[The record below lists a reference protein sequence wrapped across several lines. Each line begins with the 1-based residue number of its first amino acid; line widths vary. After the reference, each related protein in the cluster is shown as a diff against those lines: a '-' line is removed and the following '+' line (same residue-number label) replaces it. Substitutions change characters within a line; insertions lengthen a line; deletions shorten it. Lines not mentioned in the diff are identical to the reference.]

1 MDVDHE
7 GRAGGTRRALDLDG
21 EFMGANFLTSRA
33 REHGEPKISHA
44 APKRTAVGCNARL
57 AALCIRWPHD
67 RFSCVNSL
75 ITQNL
80 ITHLSIA
87 TDEAHY
93 FALMKAIGLMLLA
106 ASTAHGFMVSPIVR
120 PLHPVKI
127 ASATSMIDA
136 PSGPSLDFFINQVS
150 AFFAGGSKEPV
161 RSLTLLNRVA
171 R

>member
-1 MDVDHE
+1 MLTTKDAGNE
-7 GRAGGTRRALDLDG
+7 RSISMMSSRAQ
-21 EFMGANFLTSRA
+21 NFLTSCA
-33 REHGEPKISHA
+33 REHGEPKISRA
-44 APKRTAVGCNARL
+44 APKRTDAGCNARL

-80 ITHLSIA
+80 ITHPSFRLRPTKRI
-87 TDEAHY
+87 HY
-93 FALMKAIGLMLLA
+93 FALMKAIGLVLLA